1 MVHSVSM
8 EMSRRSVFCNI
19 RAVCYL
25 EQQRLDT
32 LCHFS
37 TALDIAIS
45 FYVYFYKLIGKKGL
59 CSINQPITL
68 QDFTCK

>member
-1 MVHSVSM
+1 MLSLVLLILELYVI
-8 EMSRRSVFCNI
+8 FGIINI

-37 TALDIAIS
+37 VALDIVRS
-45 FYVYFYKLIGKKGL
+45 YHVH
-59 CSINQPITL
+59 
-68 QDFTCK
+68 FTT